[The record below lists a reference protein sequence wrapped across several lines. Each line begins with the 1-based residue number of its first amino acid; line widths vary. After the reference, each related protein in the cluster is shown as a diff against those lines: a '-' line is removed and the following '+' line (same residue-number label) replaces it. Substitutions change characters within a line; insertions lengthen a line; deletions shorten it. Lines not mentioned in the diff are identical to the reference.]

1 LLKADKEA
9 AIHRLAPDIGVPAW
23 RKRNPPGEKALRQ
36 LELMNKSGAKL
47 LWQDPPARYEQHT
60 PVDHRVHRFG
70 GYPRQGE
77 ENQKLSV
84 RFKDICRRLPGWTA
98 HLLLKRKKLLMEPLG
113 PRKPVDRVE
122 PHPAGKLA
130 LSHGLALP
138 FQVTPKTGPA
148 RIMASRTCCTR
159 C

>member
-1 LLKADKEA
+1 MIHKPFLFYCLRAGLLKADKQA

-36 LELMNKSGAKL
+36 LELMNKSGAKF
-47 LWQDPPARYEQHT
+47 LWQDPPARYEQRT
-60 PVDHRVHRFG
+60 PVDHSVHRFRV
-70 GYPRQGE
+70 YTRQCK

-113 PRKPVDRVE
+113 P
-122 PHPAGKLA
+122 
-130 LSHGLALP
+130 
-138 FQVTPKTGPA
+138 
-148 RIMASRTCCTR
+148 
-159 C
+159 